1 MHKLS
6 KKTKMWQTSKKQ
18 KLNNFKVST
27 FKILKIFEE
36 YKKVIGQQHSAFF
49 CFVFFFFFLF
59 SFLITFFFFFLI
71 FVSFVDRLILFFA
84 IFFYGLCFFVVSLF
98 WPKTWICKSQKRA
111 LLVERSRPRWG
122 EREEGSDVCDVDD
135 ASFRPSIAHLRL
147 GIMCNMYWS
156 CSSST
161 SWNICFLVGLT
172 ARVALEVTS
181 AWQNPF
187 LPASLSSPE
196 CSAHTFQTRIRTV
209 SQRLCTA
216 F

>member
-1 MHKLS
+1 MKNIKKLLAS
-6 KKTKMWQTSKKQ
+6 
-18 KLNNFKVST
+18 ST
-27 FKILKIFEE
+27 LP
-36 YKKVIGQQHSAFF
+36 FF
-49 CFVFFFFFLF
+49 VLCFFFLSVFFFDNFLF
-59 SFLITFFFFFLI
+59 LFLDFCFFCRSFNSFLCNIFLW
-71 FVSFVDRLILFFA
+71 SL
-84 IFFYGLCFFVVSLF
+84 FFVVSLF